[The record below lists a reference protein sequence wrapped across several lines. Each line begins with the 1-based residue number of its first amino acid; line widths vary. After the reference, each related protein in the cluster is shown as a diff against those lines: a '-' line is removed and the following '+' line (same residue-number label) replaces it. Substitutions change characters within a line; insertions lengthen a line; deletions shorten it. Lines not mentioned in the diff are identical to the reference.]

1 VNNLVIEAS
10 KTAVDEIKKIIEK
23 QNADDKAIRINIS
36 GFG

>member
-1 VNNLVIEAS
+1 VNNLIIEAS

>member
-1 VNNLVIEAS
+1 VNNLIIEAS

-23 QNADDKAIRINIS
+23 QNADDKAIRVNVS

>member
-23 QNADDKAIRINIS
+23 QNADDKAIRVNIS

>member
-36 GFG
+36 GFS